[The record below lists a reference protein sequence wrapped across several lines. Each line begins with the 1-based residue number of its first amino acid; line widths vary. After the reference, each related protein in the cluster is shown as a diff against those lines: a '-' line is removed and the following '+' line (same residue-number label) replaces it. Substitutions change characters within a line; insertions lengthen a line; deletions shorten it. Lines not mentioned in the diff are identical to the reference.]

1 MGTQPHEVTP
11 GSELDFHWTPRPK
24 ATGEAG
30 SADDI
35 PPFAVP
41 PYYYLKE
48 AHEVNP
54 GNTIDFDWTLHPK
67 DWPRVEALRQVRNE
81 WLEHKLSNGF
91 TVAYKQSGWSCYP
104 RIHRDDMC
112 YFKPT
117 CGHWKNLHV
126 GDIVFCAVEPGFR
139 YYAHQIKAI
148 EWCEFNFPDN
158 PPTPYTEGCEPRF
171 TISNLQGKEI
181 GWCFIRSI
189 YGKLTGDYV
198 D

>member
-11 GSELDFHWTPRPK
+11 GSELDFHWTLRPK

-171 TISNLQGKEI
+171 TISNLQGSEI

-189 YGKLTGDYV
+189 YGKLTSAFV